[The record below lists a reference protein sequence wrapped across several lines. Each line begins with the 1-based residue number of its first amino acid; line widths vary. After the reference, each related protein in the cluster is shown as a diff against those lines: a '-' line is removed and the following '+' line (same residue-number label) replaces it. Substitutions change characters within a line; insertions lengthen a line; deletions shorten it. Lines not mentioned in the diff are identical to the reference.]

1 MRNLLR
7 ILPLL
12 MLGIVAGCTIYSV
25 NPFCTKGKIMDLKE
39 ANGYWKLNISTGEDV
54 SKNDITPWKITDNTV
69 ITYDRNDKKSDF
81 NIAFFKIKD
90 QLFADVVGRSSLNN
104 DYWNVTALPM
114 HVLLKVQLSGDA
126 LTFIPLN
133 VEWFNKADNEKVK
146 GLKSV
151 AYDGNDKLKIYANSP
166 QEWESFLESN
176 MSNPEIFNEKQKISL
191 KKIAAPLDAAADKK

>member
-39 ANGYWKLNISTGEDV
+39 VNGYWKLNISTGEDV

-90 QLFADVVGRSSLNN
+90 QLFADVVDSHLNA
-104 DYWNVTALPM
+104 VTDEPETHAKPAQFFHQLALI
-114 HVLLKVQLSGDA
+114 Q
-126 LTFIPLN
+126 
-133 VEWFNKADNEKVK
+133 
-146 GLKSV
+146 
-151 AYDGNDKLKIYANSP
+151 
-166 QEWESFLESN
+166 
-176 MSNPEIFNEKQKISL
+176 ISRT
-191 KKIAAPLDAAADKK
+191 